1 MSYFHQ
7 NFMNFM
13 KIGGIH
19 DFSHFLESGRKS
31 RGPPLPWPWPRP
43 RPLPKTRAG
52 AGADPHRR
60 GRREAAADGC
70 ALCVGSGPSA
80 RPLRAKQFRE
90 RAGCARSGPPVR
102 PSRQSEFGNAPCPR
116 ARGLR
121 CVPRGK
127 AIPGTRRIRALGAS
141 DASLGAK
148 QFQERA
154 GSALRASDPPA
165 RGQAISWRAR
175 GPVTVDVCRRGL
187 YGALPSQSEATK
199 LSSITSSNTV

>member
-1 MSYFHQ
+1 
-7 NFMNFM
+7 M
-13 KIGGIH
+13 KICGIH
-19 DFSHFLESGRKS
+19 DNWSFSGKWSEIKGA
-31 RGPPLPWPWPRP
+31 PLPWPWPRP
-43 RPLPKTRAG
+43 RPLPKARAG

-70 ALCVGSGPSA
+70 AVCAGSGPSA
-80 RPLRAKQFRE
+80 RPLGAKQFRS
-90 RAGCARSGPPVR
+90 RAGCVRSGPPIRSQVAGR
-102 PSRQSEFGNAPCPR
+102 CWDALGPR

-121 CVPRGK
+121 CAPRGK

-199 LSSITSSNTV
+199 L